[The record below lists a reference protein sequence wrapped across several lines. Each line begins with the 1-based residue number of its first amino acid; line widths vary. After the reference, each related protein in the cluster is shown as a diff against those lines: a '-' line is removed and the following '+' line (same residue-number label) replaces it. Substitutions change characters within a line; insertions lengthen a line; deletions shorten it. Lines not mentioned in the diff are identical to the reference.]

1 MPLSRPRGRGDPSTD
16 PIAYVTAAAVLRD
29 EAATWDAKPWNRF
42 GQGPV
47 HMHRQADGPETW
59 RKLAWSRMVAWN
71 TRLFHKE
78 ETPENVLSQMRQV
91 AETWER
97 QASLHPPPDLSP
109 GEVRRFEAIEAGTPL
124 TPAAPIANA
133 FARLE
138 ANLLPRAPEGLFV
151 IGGGSVL
158 QMRYDH
164 RDSTDI
170 DLFYPKTR
178 VSEMARLGRQGLW
191 EAVLESKP
199 GVHDAAAASG
209 FTPDGTRASA
219 FPTDMLTDTPR
230 TQPIVDHRIPAQATK
245 DILHGSSAPPLRGRA
260 NRHHYPGPLRLRHR
274 SPPRTRRDRTGSRPN
289 QRMHG

>member
-1 MPLSRPRGRGDPSTD
+1 MPPSRPRGRGDPSTD
-16 PIAYVTAAAVLRD
+16 PIAYVTAAAVIRD

-47 HMHRQADGPETW
+47 HMHRQANGPETW

-78 ETPENVLSQMRQV
+78 ETPENILSQMRQV

-109 GEVRRFEAIEAGTPL
+109 DEVRRLEAIEARTPL

-151 IGGGSVL
+151 YRDWISASDALRPPRFDRHRPLRPRKHGSQKWRESAAKGYGMQSWNALLESTMPSPPPVS
-158 QMRYDH
+158 H
-164 RDSTDI
+164 RTGPERADSTSSRST
-170 DLFYPKTR
+170 PTR
-178 VSEMARLGRQGLW
+178 SSSHA
-191 EAVLESKP
+191 
-199 GVHDAAAASG
+199 
-209 FTPDGTRASA
+209 TPSNSMDWRSA
-219 FPTDMLTDTPR
+219 
-230 TQPIVDHRIPAQATK
+230 
-245 DILHGSSAPPLRGRA
+245 
-260 NRHHYPGPLRLRHR
+260 
-274 SPPRTRRDRTGSRPN
+274 
-289 QRMHG
+289 